1 MPIKPEFFSV
11 LSVGKQ
17 ALNPQKT
24 ANQLDFQKVALETLR
39 IEEHALQILATQ
51 IDERFSQACEIILQC
66 KGRLVI
72 TGMGKSGHIGRKM
85 AATFA
90 STGTP
95 SFFMHPGEAGHGD
108 LGMLVPGDVLIAIS
122 NSGKS
127 DEIMML
133 MPLIKRLEIPLITI
147 SGDDTGPMPQN
158 ADVALTLGN
167 LQEACPLGLA
177 PTSSTTATLVLGD
190 ALAVALLD
198 ARGFTAD
205 DFALSHPAG
214 ALGKR
219 LLLHVKHLMHTGAE
233 LPKVSPDTPM
243 NQVLYEISN
252 KRLGLTTIV
261 DQNDVLLGIF
271 TDGDLRRLI
280 DKQQG
285 FDVNLPIQEVMTKNP
300 LTISQEARAVVA
312 LERMNERKI
321 NQFVVVDDANKV
333 IGVISMHDLIQA
345 GVN

>member
-1 MPIKPEFFSV
+1 MPNMPNTI
-11 LSVGKQ
+11 
-17 ALNPQKT
+17 
-24 ANQLDFQKVALETLR
+24 DFQSVALETLK
-39 IEEHALQILATQ
+39 IEEQALQVLAKQ
-51 IDERFSQACEIILQC
+51 IDHRFSRACEIMLHC
-66 KGRLVI
+66 KGRVI
-72 TGMGKSGHIGRKM
+72 VTGMGKSGHIGRKM

-108 LGMLVPGDVLIAIS
+108 LGMLVRGDVLIAIS

-133 MPLIKRLEIPLITI
+133 MPLIKHLEVPLITI
-147 SGDDTGPMPQN
+147 SGDDRGPMPQN

-167 LQEACPLGLA
+167 IQEACPLGLA
-177 PTSSTTATLVLGD
+177 PTSSTTATLALGD
-190 ALAVALLD
+190 ALAVALLE

-205 DFALSHPAG
+205 DFARSHPAG

-219 LLLHVKHLMHTGAE
+219 LLLHVKHLMHTGTE
-233 LPKVSPDTPM
+233 LPKVAPDTPM
-243 NQVLYEISN
+243 NKVLYEISN

-261 DQNDVLLGIF
+261 DKNDVLLGIF

-285 FDVNLPIQEVMTKNP
+285 FDVNLQVGQVMTKHP
-300 LTISQEARAVVA
+300 ATISQEARAVEA
-312 LERMNERKI
+312 LEQLRDRKI

>member
-1 MPIKPEFFSV
+1 MP
-11 LSVGKQ
+11 
-17 ALNPQKT
+17 
-24 ANQLDFQKVALETLR
+24 NQIDFQKVAIETLA
-39 IEEHALQILATQ
+39 IEQKALEVLSGE
-51 IDERFSQACEIILQC
+51 IDERFTQACEIILQC
-66 KGRLVI
+66 RGRLVI

-90 STGTP
+90 STGSP

-108 LGMLVPGDVLIAIS
+108 LGMIVRGDVLIAIS

-133 MPLIKRLEIPLITI
+133 MPLIKHLGVPLITI
-147 SGDDTGPMPQN
+147 SGDDKGPMPQN

-167 LQEACPLGLA
+167 IQEACPLGLA
-177 PTSSTTATLVLGD
+177 PTSSTTATLALGD

-198 ARGFTAD
+198 ARGFTAN
-205 DFALSHPAG
+205 DFAMSHPAG

-219 LLLHVKHLMHTGAE
+219 LLLHVKHLMHTGEE

-243 NQVLYEISN
+243 NKVLYEISN

-261 DQNDVLLGIF
+261 DDNDVLLGIF

-285 FDVNLPIQEVMTKNP
+285 FDVNLAVSDVMIRSP
-300 LTISQEARAVVA
+300 MTISEDAKAVAA
-312 LERMNERKI
+312 LEQMNEKKI
-321 NQFVVVDDANKV
+321 NQFVVVNEINQV
-333 IGVISMHDLIQA
+333 IGVIGMHDLIQA

>member
-1 MPIKPEFFSV
+1 MPNHI
-11 LSVGKQ
+11 
-17 ALNPQKT
+17 
-24 ANQLDFQKVALETLR
+24 DFQKVAIETLA
-39 IEEHALQILATQ
+39 IEQKALEVLSGE
-51 IDERFSQACEIILQC
+51 IDERFTQACEIILQC
-66 KGRLVI
+66 RGRLVI

-108 LGMLVPGDVLIAIS
+108 LGMIVRGDVLIAIS

-133 MPLIKRLEIPLITI
+133 MPLIKHLGVPLITI
-147 SGDDTGPMPQN
+147 SGDDKGPMPQN

-167 LQEACPLGLA
+167 IQEACPLGLA
-177 PTSSTTATLVLGD
+177 PTSSTTATLALGD

-198 ARGFTAD
+198 ARGFTAN
-205 DFALSHPAG
+205 DFAMSHPAG

-219 LLLHVKHLMHTGAE
+219 LLLHVKHLMHTGEE

-243 NQVLYEISN
+243 NKVLYEISN

-261 DQNDVLLGIF
+261 DDNDGLLGIF

-285 FDVNLPIQEVMTKNP
+285 FDVNLAVSDVMIRSP
-300 LTISQEARAVVA
+300 MTISEDAKAVAA
-312 LERMNERKI
+312 LEQMNEKKI
-321 NQFVVVDDANKV
+321 NQFVVVNEINQV
-333 IGVISMHDLIQA
+333 IGVIGMHDLIQA